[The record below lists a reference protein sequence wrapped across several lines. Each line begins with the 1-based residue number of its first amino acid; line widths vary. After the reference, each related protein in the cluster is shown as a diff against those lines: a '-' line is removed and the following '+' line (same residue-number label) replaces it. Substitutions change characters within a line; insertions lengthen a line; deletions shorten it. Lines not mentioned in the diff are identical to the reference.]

1 MDHRERLEHVIH
13 REKADRVP
21 VAFWRHFPVDDQE
34 PESLAAS
41 TLGFQRQFDLDFVKV
56 TPASSF
62 CVKDWGMDDMWQGN
76 PEGTREYLKP
86 IISRPQ
92 EWAKLPKLN
101 PKKGYLKAQIRC
113 LDFLKKELP
122 ADTPFIQTIFS
133 PLTQAKNLV
142 GRDQLTLHLRI
153 NPDEVARGLETITQ
167 TTIDFIEECSKSGI
181 DGIFFAEQYS
191 SYDLLTKDEFLR
203 FGKKYDEQ
211 IHHSASKFWLN
222 VLHIHGQHIMF
233 DQMVDFPYHI
243 FNWHDRET
251 SPNLRDGKAKIDKAI
266 CGGLSRLDSMVL
278 GDHKMIC
285 KEIDESLA
293 QTQSLGFVLGT
304 GCVLPLTT
312 PIGNIRTAIEYIRSQ

>member
-1 MDHRERLEHVIH
+1 MDHRERLAHIIN
-13 REKADRVP
+13 REKADHVP
-21 VAFWRHFPVDDQE
+21 VAFWRHFPVDDQQ

-41 TLGFQRQFDLDFVKV
+41 TLSFQRQFDLDFVKV

-62 CVKDWGMDDMWQGN
+62 CVKDWGMDDIWRGN

-86 IISRPQ
+86 IIYRPK

-113 LDFLKKELP
+113 LDIIKKELP
-122 ADTPFIQTIFS
+122 ADTPFIQTVFS

-142 GRDQLTLHLRI
+142 GRDQLVHYLRLY
-153 NPDEVARGLETITQ
+153 PDEVTKGLETITQ
-167 TTIDFIEECSKSGI
+167 TTIDFIEECSRSGI

-191 SYDLLTKDEFLR
+191 SYDLLTEDEFIR
-203 FGKKYDEQ
+203 FGKKYDER
-211 IHHSASKFWLN
+211 IHQSMSKLWLN

-233 DQMVDFPYHI
+233 DQMADFPFQI

-251 SPNLRDGKAKIDKAI
+251 SPNLRDGKAMVNKAV
-266 CGGLSRLDSMVL
+266 CGGLSRLDTMVL
-278 GDHKMIC
+278 GDHKLIR

-293 QTQSLGFVLGT
+293 QTQSTGFVLGT